1 MINAQFDLQNII
13 NEMKTADR
21 ASESSSKSGTEP
33 FSETM
38 DRVSRADPSTRRST
52 STDQPSVETAQRSAK
67 EQTSDPKD
75 EVDTDSISEDSE
87 LNSTQGMVSQASGHA
102 SGNILPLLPPERPS
116 VNQVMLESNRPILV
130 GDLKAAASMNENFQS
145 LADSEGLEHAGTV
158 GSKTSLDSSET
169 GPKLRS
175 QPDSDSMFLRG
186 PSSKLSKLMN
196 ADKPDADGRDH
207 PASNN
212 VYRSV
217 EARNSDLAPES
228 KSSTP
233 ASTHAFDTQAFKEGL
248 SKIIKN
254 QIVSSFSGKNVTLK
268 MVLTPESLGE
278 IEVDLRFTKDSN
290 LQVTLRPE
298 TLEVAKLIQT
308 NAGSLREQLSQEHK
322 GLLSLNLSD
331 YFSGEENRHGNS
343 SSGSGNKENNDFFSL
358 EKPNLRDSDPSE
370 LVRKKKSETSSLI
383 DTFV

>member
-1 MINAQFDLQNII
+1 MA
-13 NEMKTADR
+13 
-21 ASESSSKSGTEP
+21 
-33 FSETM
+33 
-38 DRVSRADPSTRRST
+38 
-52 STDQPSVETAQRSAK
+52 
-67 EQTSDPKD
+67 
-75 EVDTDSISEDSE
+75 
-87 LNSTQGMVSQASGHA
+87 
-102 SGNILPLLPPERPS
+102 
-116 VNQVMLESNRPILV
+116 
-130 GDLKAAASMNENFQS
+130 
-145 LADSEGLEHAGTV
+145 
-158 GSKTSLDSSET
+158 
-169 GPKLRS
+169 
-175 QPDSDSMFLRG
+175 
-186 PSSKLSKLMN
+186 

-217 EARNSDLAPES
+217 EARSSDLAPES

-233 ASTHAFDTQAFKEGL
+233 ASAHAFDTQAFKEGL

-331 YFSGEENRHGNS
+331 YSSDEGSRYGNS
-343 SSGSGNKENNDFFSL
+343 SSGSGNKENNDFFSS
-358 EKPNLRDSDPSE
+358 EKQNLRDSDPSE
-370 LVRKKKSETSSLI
+370 LVRTKKTEPSSI
-383 DTFV
+383 VDTFV

>member
-33 FSETM
+33 FSETL
-38 DRVSRADPSTRRST
+38 DRVSRADPLTRRST

-67 EQTSDPKD
+67 EQTSDPED
-75 EVDTDSISEDSE
+75 EVDTDSFSEKSE
-87 LNSTQGMVSQASGHA
+87 LNNTQGMVSQASGHA

-130 GDLKAAASMNENFQS
+130 GDLKAAASMNENLQN
-145 LADSEGLEHAGTV
+145 LADSEGLEQAGRV
-158 GSKTSLDSSET
+158 GSKNSLDSSET
-169 GPKLRS
+169 GSKLQSHR
-175 QPDSDSMFLRG
+175 DSDSMFLSG
-186 PSSKLSKLMN
+186 PSSKLSKLMS
-196 ADKPDADGRDH
+196 ADKPDADVRDH
-207 PASNN
+207 SASNN

-217 EARNSDLAPES
+217 EARSSDLAPES

-254 QIVSSFSGKNVTLK
+254 QIVSSFSGKDVTLK

-278 IEVDLRFTKDSN
+278 IEVDLRFTKDNN

-322 GLLSLNLSD
+322 GLLSLDLSD
-331 YFSGEENRHGNS
+331 YFSDEGSRRGNS
-343 SSGSGNKENNDFFSL
+343 SSGSGNEENNDSFSL
-358 EKPNLRDSDPSE
+358 EKQNLRDSDPSE
-370 LVRKKKSETSSLI
+370 LVRTKKTETSSLV